1 VTRDFDLCPDVDMVL
16 RALGA
21 DPAVVRGRRSSAL
34 AIAEQAVTSGMGLLQ
49 SVVVSASFPVREF
62 RHERVRLEQG
72 GYLSGPLVAE
82 HLHAAPCVV
91 VAVCSIGPGVEEAA
105 SKCFAEV

>member
-1 VTRDFDLCPDVDMVL
+1 MVL

-62 RHERVRLEQG
+62 RHEQVRLEQG

-82 HLHAAPCVV
+82 HLHAARCVV
-91 VAVCSIGPGVEEAA
+91 VAVCSIGPGVEEAP